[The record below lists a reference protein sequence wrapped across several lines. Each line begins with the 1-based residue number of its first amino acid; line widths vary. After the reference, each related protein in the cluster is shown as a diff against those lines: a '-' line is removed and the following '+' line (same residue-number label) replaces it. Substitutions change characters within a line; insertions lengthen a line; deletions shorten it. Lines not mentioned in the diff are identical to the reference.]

1 MQGEVEQMKASL
13 RERAAAIAQREH
25 RLAELEHRLDA
36 TGLAEELAA
45 AQRAAA
51 EAEAERRRLAAAELA
66 SVWDE
71 REQQI
76 QGAVEKELAALRI
89 ELGQKPPAARRA
101 TASARQRELDAR
113 EAALD
118 EREAA
123 LEAREAV
130 LRGDTMSM
138 PSPLG
143 FADGSWLTSRRRVTR
158 PGHLLVGSLEA
169 AETPVVSAGRGH
181 KVRPLPM
188 PEQVN
193 TVDPPD
199 LGLLPTLR
207 RLLRL
212 WWGERRLGALGL
224 SFALAYTL
232 ISIAIPL
239 LMQRAIDNAVVAH
252 TQRLWPYVLA
262 IVALGTVRF
271 GINFSRR
278 YATARIG
285 IRIEARMRELLY
297 NAYLRYPRAFY
308 DRHATGQVL
317 SRATNDLYPIR
328 YFIGW
333 GLVQGVQ
340 SLMMIVGAGIV
351 LVIVNPRL
359 ALYTAVAM
367 PPITWLTL
375 RFARRV
381 SPLSRQVQERKGDV
395 TEAADEAVV
404 GIEMVQAFG
413 REDDVRGRFGER
425 AEAVRN
431 TVLRQAGVEA
441 RHLPGLYYLP
451 SLSIAAVVYFGGR
464 QVIAGHLSIGQFVLF
479 ETLLLQL
486 VWPLEALGWI
496 TNLAQRAL
504 ASAGRSFAWLEGI
517 LPLPEPAS
525 PQPLP
530 AGPLSVRFES
540 VHFAYGGEHDVLRD
554 LDLALEPG
562 EIVAVCG
569 PTGSGKTSLL
579 NLLPRFYDATAGRV
593 LVGGVDTR
601 DIAIAELRASVA
613 LVTQR
618 PVLFSA
624 PLRENLTAGRDG
636 DWDAVLAACAAAGV
650 DAFVDELPD
659 GYDTLIG
666 ERGINLSGGQRQRV
680 ALARAL
686 VTGARVVVLDDPLSA
701 VDTLTERRLVGRLR
715 PALLGRTVLVATQR
729 LSTIALADRAV
740 VLEEGRIVESGPP
753 DELLRAGGAFTS
765 LFGDELAAA

>member
-1 MQGEVEQMKASL
+1 M
-13 RERAAAIAQREH
+13 
-25 RLAELEHRLDA
+25 
-36 TGLAEELAA
+36 
-45 AQRAAA
+45 
-51 EAEAERRRLAAAELA
+51 
-66 SVWDE
+66 
-71 REQQI
+71 
-76 QGAVEKELAALRI
+76 
-89 ELGQKPPAARRA
+89 PAY
-101 TASARQRELDAR
+101 T
-113 EAALD
+113 
-118 EREAA
+118 
-123 LEAREAV
+123 
-130 LRGDTMSM
+130 
-138 PSPLG
+138 
-143 FADGSWLTSRRRVTR
+143 
-158 PGHLLVGSLEA
+158 
-169 AETPVVSAGRGH
+169 
-181 KVRPLPM
+181 
-188 PEQVN
+188 N

-199 LGLLPTLR
+199 LGLLPTFR

-212 WWGERRLGALGL
+212 WWAERRLGFLGL
-224 SFALAYTL
+224 SLAFGYTL

-239 LMQRAIDNAVVAH
+239 LMQRAIDHAIVHH

-262 IVALGTVRF
+262 ILALGAVRF
-271 GINFSRR
+271 GINFTRR

-297 NAYLRYPRAFY
+297 EAYLRYPRAFF

-333 GLVQGVQ
+333 GLVQGMQ

-367 PPITWLTL
+367 PPITALAL

-413 REDDVRGRFGER
+413 REDDVRGRFGDR
-425 AEAVRN
+425 AEAVRS

-451 SLSIAAVVYFGGR
+451 SLSIAAVVYFGGL
-464 QVIAGHLSIGQFVLF
+464 QVIHGHLSIGQFVLF

-517 LPLPEPAS
+517 PPLPEPAA
-525 PQPLP
+525 PKHLP
-530 AGPLSVRFES
+530 AGPLPVRFDA
-540 VHFAYGGEHDVLRD
+540 VRFAYGGEGDVLRD
-554 LDLALEPG
+554 FGLTIEAG
-562 EIVAVCG
+562 EIVAICG

-579 NLLPRFYDATAGRV
+579 NLLPRFYDPTGGHV

-601 DIAIAELRASVA
+601 DVAIAELRASVA

-618 PVLFSA
+618 PVLFSV
-624 PLRENLTAGRDG
+624 PLRENLTAGRTDA
-636 DWDAVLAACAAAGV
+636 DWDEVLAACTAAGV

-715 PALLGRTVLVATQR
+715 PALAGHTVLVATQR
-729 LSTIALADRAV
+729 LSTVALADRAV
-740 VLEEGRIVESGPP
+740 VLVDGHIVESGSPA
-753 DELLRAGGAFTS
+753 ELLRAGGAFAS
-765 LFGDELAAA
+765 LFGDEVAA